1 LQSDKTDTYQNNLE
15 RHKEIGLSLWK
26 KLIDGDI
33 NALGNIYDIYV
44 DDLFTYGV
52 QISDDK
58 NYVMDCIHDLFL
70 DLYKYKAKLAHT
82 DNVKFYLLKSLKRKI
97 FRKQPAK
104 IIPISYDST
113 SQKHAIEDYSNSIE
127 EDIIAAEN
135 LDDSTLKL
143 TNAISLLSKK
153 QKLALS
159 LRYNEEKQY
168 EEIAQIMNVSLQ
180 TSRTII
186 YRTIKA
192 LKKHLISFLLISATL
207 I

>member
-1 LQSDKTDTYQNNLE
+1 MQSDKTDTYQNNLE